1 MKKETRVKDIAKAL
15 RISANLIHTYISLA
29 LPDHM
34 KPKKSYHKESGSMA
48 YTFDTQ
54 DYKHLYQVRE
64 MRKESIPYKEIKKT
78 LEKENPTEEILAK
91 ENNHSFQKVLDFF
104 SAENNKEETSAEI
117 AIVPPYEP
125 REKKEPIQNK
135 LTLDSRE
142 VAQMVNKNHSH
153 LIRDIE
159 TYIQYLG
166 HNPSL
171 DSDNF
176 FIENSYQAGTGKEY
190 KKYDCTKKGCEF
202 IAHKLTGKKGA
213 LFTATYINRFH
224 EMESKLQQPKED
236 SYMIQDPIERAKAW
250 IEEQQQY
257 KELKLTTTMQEQ
269 IIGEL
274 KPKAD
279 YVDRIL
285 TSNNLL
291 TVSQIAEDYGLTA
304 QAMNKLLNKL
314 GVQYKQNGQWLLYRD
329 HKGKGYT
336 ESETTEYIKANGSI
350 GTNMLTKWRQ
360 KGRLFLYELLKEN
373 GVLPT
378 MELI

>member
-15 RISANLIHTYISLA
+15 RISTNLIHTYISLA

-54 DYKHLYQVRE
+54 DYKNLYQVRE

-78 LEKENPTEEILAK
+78 LEKENPMEEILAK

-104 SAENNKEETSAEI
+104 SAENNKEETAVEI
-117 AIVPPYEP
+117 SIVPPFEP
-125 REKKEPIQNK
+125 KEKKEPIWNR

-142 VAQMVNKNHSH
+142 VARMVEKNHND
-153 LIRDIE
+153 LLRDIRTYIEYLGKSKIAFTDFFTPE
-159 TYIQYLG
+159 TYKSIQNKDL
-166 HNPSL
+166 P
-171 DSDNF
+171 NF
-176 FIENSYQAGTGKEY
+176 QI
-190 KKYDCTKKGCEF
+190 TKKGCEL
-202 IAHKLTGKKGA
+202 IAHKLTGQKGT

-224 EMESKLQQPKED
+224 EMENKLQQPNQD
-236 SYMIQDPIERAKAW
+236 SYIIQDPIERAKAW

-291 TVSQIAEDYGLTA
+291 TISQIAEDYGLTA

-373 GVLPT
+373 EVLPT

>member
-1 MKKETRVKDIAKAL
+1 MKKETRTKDITKAL
-15 RISANLIHTYISLA
+15 RLESNMIHAYINLA
-29 LPDHM
+29 LPEHM
-34 KPKKSYHKESGSMA
+34 KPKKSYYKNTGAMA
-48 YTFDTQ
+48 YTFTTQ

-64 MRKESIPYKEIKKT
+64 MRKESIPYKKIKKI
-78 LEKENPTEEILAK
+78 LERENPIEEILVK

-104 SAENNKEETSAEI
+104 STESNKEETAVEI
-117 AIVPPYEP
+117 SIVPPYEP
-125 REKKEPIQNK
+125 KRRKEPIQDK
-135 LTLDSRE
+135 LALDSRE
-142 VAQMVNKNHSH
+142 VAEMVDKNHSH
-153 LIRDIE
+153 LQRDIR
-159 TYIQYLG
+159 TYEDYIST
-166 HNPSL
+166 NPDLDSL
-171 DSDNF
+171 DF
-176 FIENSYQAGTGKEY
+176 FIPSNYLDNKGEERPNYQI
-190 KKYDCTKKGCEF
+190 TKKGCEF
-202 IAHKLTGKKGA
+202 IAHKLTGQKGA

-224 EMESKLQQPKED
+224 EMESKLQQLKED

-304 QAMNKLLNKL
+304 QAMNKLLNRI
-314 GVQYKQNGQWLLYRD
+314 GVQYKQNGQWLLYRE

-336 ESETTEYIKANGSI
+336 ESETTEYIKSNGSV

-373 GVLPT
+373 EVLPT
-378 MELI
+378 METI